1 MKPILYLTAAH
12 QKLSKADTTG
22 LAIFAAGQQP
32 QILGQSIERTFTCSP
47 TTSMLTLLKDLHYSL
62 RTLRRMPGF
71 TIVALM
77 VLALGIGANTAIFS
91 VVNSVVL
98 RPLPYPGAD
107 RLALIWETDL
117 KDGIKREGPS
127 GPNFLDWKEQS
138 QSFEEMALLEVGTGT
153 LTGESE
159 PEQVTGLRVTTNFLS
174 MLGGRTVLG
183 RTFTDPEG
191 AGLARFP
198 VAVLTNGFWKRR
210 FASDPHV
217 IGRTFYMNSE
227 PYTVIGVL
235 SPDFWQSLPTDL
247 YVPWPVAE
255 LRAKGR
261 GDHDFGVIARLKG
274 GITFAQ
280 AQAELS
286 TIARRIDAQTPR
298 LAGWD
303 VTVVPMKQALF
314 EYIRPAML
322 LLLGAVGLL
331 LLLACVNVASLLLAR
346 VTGRR
351 KELGIRAALGAQR
364 GRLITQIFSES
375 LLLSLMGGALGVFFA
390 VWGVDLLSAALPA
403 TLPMVDAGA
412 EIVRPAIGMDA
423 RALTFALLIS
433 IGAALIFG
441 SIPALRAAGADV
453 NDALKAGGR
462 TSSSSVGTGVWNL
475 LVAGEIALASMLL
488 IGAGLAMK
496 SFVNLQHVNPGIRPD
511 HVLTFRMRLP
521 TDNLYKTDREQAG
534 FYRRVLDKVEQ
545 IPGIQSAGL
554 TDVLPLGQQNDR
566 EYFTIENRL
575 LPVGQELVADFRRI
589 SPQYLS
595 TMGIALLKGRLFSG
609 HDVRDAPPVILIDET
624 LAHQYWPNENPIGRR
639 MRLWGQFREVVGIV
653 SQVHHYGLEKQPEPT
668 IYAPYEQMADKA
680 MALAVRTTMDPAAVV
695 NAVKQAVWSVD
706 QGQPVF
712 QIRSMAEYLSLADT
726 APRIST
732 LLLAVFAGISILLA
746 ALGIHGVVSYGVAQ
760 RTREFGLRMALGSTP
775 GQLKKLVMLSG
786 LKTAVLGLLAG
797 MAAAAALASVL
808 RALLYG
814 VTPVDPAVMAG
825 VAALLLTVALLA
837 NYIPARRATRVDPM
851 EALHHD

>member
-1 MKPILYLTAAH
+1 
-12 QKLSKADTTG
+12 
-22 LAIFAAGQQP
+22 
-32 QILGQSIERTFTCSP
+32 
-47 TTSMLTLLKDLHYSL
+47 MLTLMRDLRYSL

-71 TIVALM
+71 TIVALL

-91 VVNSVVL
+91 VVNSLVL
-98 RPLPYPGAD
+98 HPLRYRDAD

-138 QSFEEMALLEVGTGT
+138 QSFEDMALLEVGTGT
-153 LTGESE
+153 LTGEGE
-159 PEQVTGLRVTTNFLS
+159 PEQVVGLRVTTNFLS
-174 MLGGRTVLG
+174 MLGARTVLG
-183 RTFTDPEG
+183 RNFTAAEG
-191 AGLARFP
+191 EGKARYP

-235 SPDFWQSLPTDL
+235 SPDFWQSLPSDL
-247 YVPWPVAE
+247 YVPWPVAQ
-255 LRAKGR
+255 LRAKNR
-261 GDHDFGVIARLKG
+261 GDHDFGVIGRLKPG
-274 GITFAQ
+274 VTLAE

-303 VTVVPMKQALF
+303 VTVVGMKQALF
-314 EYIRPAML
+314 EYIRPALL

-331 LLLACVNVASLLLAR
+331 LLLSCVNVASLLLAR
-346 VTGRR
+346 VTSRR
-351 KELGIRAALGAQR
+351 KELGVRAALGARR
-364 GRLITQIFSES
+364 GRLVMQILSES
-375 LLLSLMGGALGVFFA
+375 MLLSLMGGALGILVA
-390 VWGVDLLSAALPA
+390 VWGVDLLNAALPN
-403 TLPMVDAGA
+403 TLPVVDAGT
-412 EIVRPAIGMDA
+412 EIVRPAIGVDA
-423 RALTFALLIS
+423 GALAFALLIS

-441 SIPALRAAGADV
+441 LIPALRAAGADV

-462 TSSSSVGTGVWNL
+462 TSSSSTGTRVWSFF
-475 LVAGEIALASMLL
+475 VVGEIALAAMLL

-496 SFVNLQHVNPGIRPD
+496 SFVNLQHVDPGIRPD

-521 TDNLYKTDREQAG
+521 TDNLYKNDREQAE
-534 FYRRVLDKVEQ
+534 FYRRVLDQVDH

-566 EYFTIENRL
+566 EYFVIENRP
-575 LPVGQELVADFRRI
+575 LPAGQERVADFRRV
-589 SPQYLS
+589 SPGYLN
-595 TMGIALLKGRLFSG
+595 TMGIALLQGRMLSRRDNG
-609 HDVRDAPPVILIDET
+609 DAPLVILIDET
-624 LAHQYWPNENPIGRR
+624 LAHQYWPGQNPIGRR

-668 IYAPYEQMADKA
+668 IYAPFEQMPDKA
-680 MALAVRTTMDPAAVV
+680 MALAVRTTMDTPAVV
-695 NAVKQAVWSVD
+695 KAVKQAVWSVD
-706 QGQPVF
+706 RGQPLF
-712 QIRSMAEYLSLADT
+712 QIRSMDEYMSLADT

-732 LLLAVFAGISILLA
+732 LLLATFAAISMLLA

-775 GQLKKLVMLSG
+775 GQLKSLVMLNG
-786 LKTAVLGLLAG
+786 LKTAVLGLAAG
-797 MAAAAALASVL
+797 MAGAAALASTL

-814 VTPVDPAVMAG
+814 VAPLDPEVMAG
-825 VAALLLTVALLA
+825 VAALLLTVAQIA
-837 NYIPARRATRVDPM
+837 NYVPARRATRIDPM
-851 EALHHD
+851 EALHHE

>member
-1 MKPILYLTAAH
+1 
-12 QKLSKADTTG
+12 
-22 LAIFAAGQQP
+22 
-32 QILGQSIERTFTCSP
+32 
-47 TTSMLTLLKDLHYSL
+47 
-62 RTLRRMPGF
+62 MPGF
-71 TIVALM
+71 TIVALL

-98 RPLPYPGAD
+98 RPLPYPDAD

-138 QSFEEMALLEVGTGT
+138 QSFDEMALLEVGTGT
-153 LTGESE
+153 LTGDGE

-174 MLGGRTVLG
+174 MLGARTVLG
-183 RTFTDPEG
+183 RGFTAAEG
-191 AGLARFP
+191 EGKARYP

-235 SPDFWQSLPTDL
+235 TPDFWQSLPTDL
-247 YVPWPVAE
+247 YVPWPVAQ
-255 LRAKGR
+255 LRAKSR
-261 GDHDFGVIARLKG
+261 VEHDFGVIARLKPSV
-274 GITFAQ
+274 TFAQ

-303 VTVVPMKQALF
+303 VTVVSMKQALF
-314 EYIRPAML
+314 EYIRPALL

-351 KELGIRAALGAQR
+351 KELGIRAALGARR
-364 GRLITQIFSES
+364 GRLIMQILSES
-375 LLLSLMGGALGVFFA
+375 LLLSLMGGALGIFFA
-390 VWGVDLLSAALPA
+390 VWGVDLLSAVLPN

-412 EIVRPAIGMDA
+412 EIVRPAISVDA
-423 RALTFALLIS
+423 RALVFALLIS

-441 SIPALRAAGADV
+441 LIPALRAAGADL
-453 NDALKAGGR
+453 NDALKVGGR
-462 TSSSSVGTGVWNL
+462 TSSTSIGTRVWSL
-475 LVAGEIALASMLL
+475 FVAGEIALASMLL

-521 TDNLYKTDREQAG
+521 TDNLYKNDREQAE
-534 FYRRVLDKVEQ
+534 FYRRVLDKVEP

-566 EYFTIENRL
+566 EYFTIENRP
-575 LPVGQELVADFRRI
+575 LPPGRELVADFRRI
-589 SPQYLS
+589 SPGYLN
-595 TMGIALLKGRLFSG
+595 TMGIALLKGRLLSDR
-609 HDVRDAPPVILIDET
+609 DVREAPPVILIDET

-639 MRLWGQFREVVGIV
+639 MRLWSEFREVVGIV

-668 IYAPYEQMADKA
+668 IYAPYQQMTDKA
-680 MALAVRTTMDPAAVV
+680 MALAVRTTSDTQSVV

-706 QGQPVF
+706 RGQPVF
-712 QIRSMAEYLSLADT
+712 QIRSMDDYMSLADT

-732 LLLAVFAGISILLA
+732 LLLAVFAGISMLLA

-775 GQLKKLVMLSG
+775 RQLKSLVIVNG
-786 LKTAVLGLLAG
+786 LKTAVLGLIAG
-797 MAAAAALASVL
+797 MAGAAALASAL

-814 VTPVDPAVMAG
+814 VAPLDPEVMAG
-825 VAALLLTVALLA
+825 VAALLLTVALIA
-837 NYIPARRATRVDPM
+837 NYIPARRATRIDPL
-851 EALHHD
+851 EALHHE